1 MQKHGKKSLSG
12 DILRDFGDIIKWN
25 NIHIMGIPV
34 GNDKGSVIGNV
45 TPLDETPPVKVIGN
59 SIGKV
64 IPIDYTPPL

>member
-34 GNDKGSVIGNV
+34 GNDKGEPEHFLEEILAEISLI
-45 TPLDETPPVKVIGN
+45 
-59 SIGKV
+59 
-64 IPIDYTPPL
+64 